1 MSAQSTKPPV
11 DWRKVLAAAGP
22 YPLPAFEFVR
32 EGLGYT
38 SQRLHGQHGLPA
50 PQRAERSDRKRH
62 VNGQQLC
69 LGLRDYAIQQ
79 YGLLAPT
86 VLSNWH
92 VRRTDDFGRIV
103 YAMIEAGMMSRED
116 DDSFEDFRS
125 VYDFDE
131 AFSRDA
137 LLAGI
142 GAATATPARTR

>member
-1 MSAQSTKPPV
+1 MSAPTTKPPV

-22 YPLPAFEFVR
+22 YPLAAFEFVR

-38 SQRLHGQHGLPA
+38 SQRLHGQVASIEHTS
-50 PQRAERSDRKRH
+50 RTDRKRH

-69 LGLRDYAIQQ
+69 LGLRDFAIQQ
-79 YGLLAPT
+79 YGLLAPV
-86 VLSNWH
+86 VLENWH

-103 YAMIEAGMMSRED
+103 YAMIDAGMMSRND
-116 DDSFEDFRS
+116 DDSFEDFRC

-142 GAATATPARTR
+142 GAATVTPVR

>member
-1 MSAQSTKPPV
+1 MSASSTKPAV

-22 YPLPAFEFVR
+22 YPLAAFEFVR

-38 SQRLHGQHGLPA
+38 SQRLHGQ
-50 PQRAERSDRKRH
+50 AERPARSDQRRH

-79 YGLLAPT
+79 YGLLAPV
-86 VLSNWH
+86 VLCHWH

-103 YAMIEAGMMSRED
+103 YAMIDAGMMSRND
-116 DDSFEDFRS
+116 DDSFEDFRC

-142 GAATATPARTR
+142 GAATPATVR